1 MGTGAAVALTL
12 GVGLGTA
19 YLGYGGK
26 YGRAIRARRQ
36 FGLRAVSENGLL
48 KEAIGGGDASIAGRW
63 KLTYLFSYPVAIA
76 ATPDADGL
84 DGHTAQSRVYSLDR
98 RSKS

>member
-1 MGTGAAVALTL
+1 VGTGAAVALTL

-48 KEAIGGGDASIAGRW
+48 KEAIGGGDAYILVRW
-63 KLTYLFSYPVAIA
+63 KLNYSSSDPFAFA
-76 ATPDADGL
+76 AAPDADGL